1 MKETQNSMYCAS
13 CGKALDSNSCFCPY
27 CGAEVARK
35 SKIISSN
42 IFKRTSLFLEKAG
55 KIENPF
61 IKIVLVVIAI
71 ALWTI
76 ASNLAELQSSIDGL
90 NTQLVLIWQRL

>member
-1 MKETQNSMYCAS
+1 MKETQNSRYCAS

-35 SKIISSN
+35 NKIISSK

-55 KIENPF
+55 KIENLF
-61 IKIVLVVIAI
+61 IKIVLVVIAL
-71 ALWTI
+71 ALCKI
-76 ASNLAELQSSIDGL
+76 ASNLTELQYSIDEL
-90 NTQLVLIWQRL
+90 RTQLILIWQRL